1 MKKLKDCTSG
11 QIRISVSVIQIS
23 TNYGADSVSVEE
35 LYALRSAKTDAAQKI
50 AHLDVE
56 VSELRMTTETAKVRF
71 FLHLLRTPDHFV
83 CNADDA
89 RFLLSLTRKGAFKL
103 WKALVLKLS
112 L

>member
-71 FLHLLRTPDHFV
+71 FFFASPPDP
-83 CNADDA
+83 
-89 RFLLSLTRKGAFKL
+89 
-103 WKALVLKLS
+103 
-112 L
+112 

>member
-71 FLHLLRTPDHFV
+71 FFLHLLSPPDP
-83 CNADDA
+83 
-89 RFLLSLTRKGAFKL
+89 
-103 WKALVLKLS
+103 
-112 L
+112 